1 MWLKDENP
9 CRHLTV
15 ISNNNFRIS
24 PNITHS
30 ISYSISLDG
39 VYKNT
44 SNVNLIV
51 QGNNA
56 LNTNNNVY
64 LMNNNANSKCVVIG
78 NIGMGEKTL

>member
-24 PNITHS
+24 PNTTHS
-30 ISYSISLDG
+30 VPYSISLDG

-78 NIGMGEKTL
+78 NIGIGELNK